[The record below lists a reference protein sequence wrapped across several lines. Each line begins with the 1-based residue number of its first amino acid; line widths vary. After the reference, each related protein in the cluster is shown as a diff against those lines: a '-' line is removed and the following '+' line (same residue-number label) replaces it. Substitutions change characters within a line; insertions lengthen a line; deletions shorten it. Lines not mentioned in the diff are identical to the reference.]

1 MWRLIYTVCIAR
13 RAPQLHT
20 VVGEQASGAKAKDS
34 GDAENDAGGQVGRN
48 ISAPAALTLLDLVLS
63 T

>member
-1 MWRLIYTVCIAR
+1 VCIAR
-13 RAPQLHT
+13 RAPRLHT

>member
-1 MWRLIYTVCIAR
+1 MCIAR

-20 VVGEQASGAKAKDS
+20 VVGGQASGAKAKDS
-34 GDAENDAGGQVGRN
+34 GDTENDAGGQVGRI
-48 ISAPAALTLLDLVLS
+48 ISALAALTLLDRVLS

>member
-1 MWRLIYTVCIAR
+1 MCIAR

-20 VVGEQASGAKAKDS
+20 VVGEQASGVKAGDS
-34 GDAENDAGGQVGRN
+34 GDAENDVGGQVGRI
-48 ISAPAALTLLDLVLS
+48 ISAPAALTSLDRVLS